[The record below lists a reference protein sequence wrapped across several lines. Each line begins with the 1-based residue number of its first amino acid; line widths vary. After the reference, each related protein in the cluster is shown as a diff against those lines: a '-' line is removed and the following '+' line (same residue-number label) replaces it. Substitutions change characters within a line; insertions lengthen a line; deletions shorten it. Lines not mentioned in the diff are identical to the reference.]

1 MTFTTLILCFLFGL
15 IVGSFLNVL
24 ILRYNTGRSLGGRSG
39 CLSCGK
45 KLSWYELVPVLSFFL
60 QRGRCRGCR
69 SKISWQY
76 PLVELFTGAIF
87 SLVAWYFWPTPGL
100 MIFSWLVATVSIFI
114 FAYDWRHQIIPDSA
128 TVILIFLA
136 ILRVLFFGPGVLNSV
151 LTGAGFF
158 LAFWALWYFS
168 GGRWLGFG
176 DAKLVLAIG
185 LLLGWEQGITAL
197 CLAFWLGAIVG
208 LALIAI
214 GRAGKLLRHRRRYT
228 IKSEIPF
235 APFILI
241 GAWLSVIL
249 QINGIFFF

>member
-1 MTFTTLILCFLFGL
+1 MISFTIFFPFIFGL

-45 KLSWYELVPVLSFFL
+45 KLSWYELIPVLSFFL
-60 QRGRCRGCR
+60 QHGRCRGCK

-76 PLVELFTGAIF
+76 PLVEILTGVMFA
-87 SLVAWYFWPTPGL
+87 LTAWYFWATPGL
-100 MIFSWLVATVSIFI
+100 MIFYWLVATVSIFI
-114 FAYDWRHQIIPDSA
+114 FSYDWRHQIIPDSA
-128 TVILIFLA
+128 TITLIFLA
-136 ILRVLFFGPGVLNSV
+136 VLRVLFFGPGVVDSI
-151 LTGAGFF
+151 LTGLGFF
-158 LAFWALWYFS
+158 LVFWALWYFS

-176 DAKLVLAIG
+176 DAKLVFAIG
-185 LLLGWEQGITAL
+185 LLLGFQQGIVAL

-214 GRAGKLLRHRRRYT
+214 SRGSKLLKAGRRYT

-235 APFILI
+235 APFLLI
-241 GAWLSVIL
+241 GLWLSIIL
-249 QINGIFFF
+249 QINEIFFF